1 MSWKDVFFGIR
12 CQKEKVKVSSQN
24 HFFERETTTMMNRL
38 LIATLALSCFAIS
51 HGFAP
56 AFHSKKLAFKNV
68 CQELKS
74 TSVLSSSEY
83 QDEVTMMI
91 QARECAF
98 SDEGSADEAR
108 SFLHQILHVQS
119 GCVSGVLSGHDLCEN
134 QDDVAEIVAHLRQ
147 KAESGAAA
155 LR

>member
-1 MSWKDVFFGIR
+1 
-12 CQKEKVKVSSQN
+12 
-24 HFFERETTTMMNRL
+24 MMNRL
-38 LIATLALSCFAIS
+38 LVATLALSCFAIS

-56 AFHSKKLAFKNV
+56 AFYSTKLAFKNA

-74 TSVLSSSEY
+74 TSVPSSEY

-91 QARECAF
+91 KARECAF
-98 SDEGSADEAR
+98 SDVCSAAEAR

-147 KAESGAAA
+147 KAGSGVAAP
-155 LR
+155 R

>member
-1 MSWKDVFFGIR
+1 M
-12 CQKEKVKVSSQN
+12 
-24 HFFERETTTMMNRL
+24 TMMNRL

-56 AFHSKKLAFKNV
+56 ALYSKKLTFKNA

-74 TSVLSSSEY
+74 TSVLSSEY

-91 QARECAF
+91 KARECAF
-98 SDEGSADEAR
+98 SDKCSAAEAR
-108 SFLHQILHVQS
+108 SFLHEILHVQS
-119 GCVSGVLSGHDLCEN
+119 GCVSGVLSGQDLCEN

-147 KAESGAAA
+147 KAGSGVAAP
-155 LR
+155 R

>member
-1 MSWKDVFFGIR
+1 
-12 CQKEKVKVSSQN
+12 
-24 HFFERETTTMMNRL
+24 MMNRL
-38 LIATLALSCFAIS
+38 LVAALALSFFTIS
-51 HGFAP
+51 HVFAP
-56 AFHSKKLAFKNV
+56 AFCSKNGTFKNA

-74 TSVLSSSEY
+74 TSVLSSEY

-91 QARECAF
+91 KARECAF
-98 SDEGSADEAR
+98 SDVSSAAEAR

-147 KAESGAAA
+147 KAGSGVAA